1 MSLHLFSANDM
12 LDKYLSSE
20 FDPCPII
27 GLHAEGSHNVSA
39 DLQKQNPIVALR
51 RRLKVLLLGE
61 SLASIARR

>member
-20 FDPCPII
+20 FGPCPII
-27 GLHAEGSHNVSA
+27 RLHAEGSHNVSA

-51 RRLKVLLLGE
+51 RRLKILLLRE
-61 SLASIARR
+61 NLASIAWR